1 MGFFDLFRRPDIN
14 AGVEKFRSIPGAVLL
29 DVRFSEDRISMPV
42 WKNSGAYRGLYC
54 WTCGMMQNSGEVIF
68 REA

>member
-1 MGFFDLFRRPDIN
+1 MGFFDFFRRPDIN
-14 AGVEKFRSIPGAVLL
+14 AGVEKFRSI
-29 DVRFSEDRISMPV
+29 
-42 WKNSGAYRGLYC
+42 AYRGLYC